1 VSFFDRRKKE
11 DRRSEKN
18 GKKGENVKSNEP
30 NRRSG
35 EDRRKGIDRRSDK
48 YHQLKSD
55 RRKVIDQIIDLLE
68 KEIKN
73 SD

>member
-1 VSFFDRRKKE
+1 MSYFDRRKNI

-18 GKKGENVKSNEP
+18 GKKGENSKASEP
-30 NRRSG
+30 NRRGG
-35 EDRRKGIDRRSDK
+35 EDRRTGVDRRSDK

-68 KEIKN
+68 KGMN
-73 SD
+73 N